1 MTILKKHNI
10 NESYIYHDFP
20 FDKIYETSRKEA
32 SRKKPIFFI
41 HKYFARRTTCNFRLM
56 LLSMLSDKSDDV
68 WKHFYTQC
76 KLKKEDNIKI
86 LDPFMGGGTTIYESL
101 RLNAKVIGNDLQP
114 ISKMVTLAEILP
126 IDKKS
131 LYSDLKKLEETAGNI
146 IKKYYKTECPY
157 CHKEADM
164 MYNFHAKKLN
174 TEKKDIQL
182 FSSHIIAVRKKE
194 YIYVCPSCSEVVSS
208 QKNDNNELE
217 CPKCKGILNNENDS
231 NVKSGNVIIDN
242 KNVSLMNLKNK
253 YGYPFA
259 SDIVAIEYYCPHCKT
274 HDYKTPNKSDIE
286 LYKKACEDF
295 EKNHKRIPNIEIP
308 SGYNTNQIINHGY
321 KKFSDLYNKRQ
332 LLCLSIL
339 FDEINKIENE
349 NNKFWFTVAFSGI
362 LENNTMFCRYQA
374 NATKI
379 SNIFFKHAYVP
390 ICMPTENCVWGTTLG
405 TGTFIKTVN
414 KIIKGKEFSENIY
427 DICADSEKSEK
438 IYSNDTVL
446 FNNAIKY
453 EDLSVEQPF
462 INCSNSENLDFIK
475 SKDID
480 IILTDPP
487 YSDNVM
493 YSELL
498 DFFHSWLYLSDYAR
512 DKLGFSEPVTPK
524 LEEIVVNKSK
534 SKNHESYS
542 EGLKNVYSECYR
554 VLKDDGIMAFTYHDK
569 NVDGWKSIYKS
580 LIDSGFQITTT
591 YPIHSESR
599 TGAHT
604 SSKESIAFDMFL
616 VCNKKSE
623 KKSYTDEEVSN
634 IVMKKLSENIKRLN
648 SINAELTKLDIINM
662 YIALLLSVIST
673 CENDSIKGCKRFE
686 NLYDYNKELLKK
698 LEVSNLVSK
707 RTGWWADLHK
717 TQKDS

>member
-1 MTILKKHNI
+1 MTILKKHKI
-10 NESYIYHDFP
+10 NESYIYYDFP

-56 LLSMLSDKSDDV
+56 LLSMLSDKNDNV
-68 WKHFYTQC
+68 WDNFYTQC
-76 KLKKEDNIKI
+76 KLKDDDIKI

-131 LYSDLKKLEETAGNI
+131 FNNDLKKLEETAGKF
-146 IKKYYKTECPY
+146 IKKYYKTECPI
-157 CHKEADM
+157 CHNKADM
-164 MYNFHAKKLN
+164 MYNFHTKVLNIENKK
-174 TEKKDIQL
+174 IRL
-182 FSSHIIAVRKKE
+182 FSSHIIAIKKKE
-194 YIYVCPSCSEVVSS
+194 IIYVCPNCSLVVNSL
-208 QKNDNNELE
+208 KNKNNEFE
-217 CPKCKGILNNENDS
+217 CPKCQFILNKENDS
-231 NVKSGNVIIDN
+231 NIKNGNIIINNKSIP
-242 KNVSLMNLKNK
+242 LTNLKNK

-274 HDYKTPNKSDIE
+274 HDYKTPTKEDIK
-286 LYKKACEDF
+286 LYEKACEDF
-295 EKNHKRIPNIEIP
+295 EYKHKKIPNIEIP
-308 SGYNTNQIINHGY
+308 IGYNTNQIINHGY

-362 LENNTMFCRYQA
+362 LENNNMFCRYQA

-379 SNIFFKHAYVP
+379 TNIFFNHAYVP
-390 ICMPTENCVWGTTLG
+390 ICMPTENCVWGTNLG

-427 DICADSEKSEK
+427 DIYADSEKSK
-438 IYSNDTVL
+438 KVYSNDKVL
-446 FNNAIKY
+446 FNNAINY
-453 EDLSVEQPF
+453 SDLSSEKPF
-462 INCSNSENLDFIK
+462 INCSNSENLSFIQK
-475 SKDID
+475 KDID

-487 YSDNVM
+487 YSGNVM

-498 DFFHSWLYLSDYAR
+498 DFFHSWLYLSDYAKE
-512 DKLGFSEPVTPK
+512 KLGFNEPLTPK
-524 LEEIVVNKSK
+524 LKEIVVNKFK
-534 SKNHESYS
+534 NKNHESYS
-542 EGLKNVYSECYR
+542 DGLKNVYSECCR

-569 NVDGWKSIYKS
+569 NLNGWKSIYKS
-580 LIDSGFQITTT
+580 LIDSGFKITTT

-616 VCNKKSE
+616 VCNKKNENRSL
-623 KKSYTDEEVSN
+623 SDEELVN
-634 IVMKKLSENIKRLN
+634 NVMKKLTDNIKRLN
-648 SINAELTKLDIINM
+648 NVNAELTKPDIINM
-662 YIALLLSVIST
+662 FIALLFSAIST
-673 CENDSIKGCKRFE
+673 CEENSSNGIQRFDQ
-686 NLYDYNKELLKK
+686 LYQSNKELIEK
-698 LEVSNLVSK
+698 LEVSNLVTK
-707 RTGWWADLHK
+707 RTGWWANIHK
-717 TQKDS
+717 I